1 MSLFFSP
8 KIALSE
14 VINGMVDI
22 HNHLLPG
29 IDDGAQ
35 NEDETLKMLNAYANL
50 GIKKIVT
57 SPHVMEGNYPNTVE
71 IIQQKEKEVQY
82 LTNQEKLPVQVL
94 GSGAEYMLEEN
105 FRTLLKKKEIC
116 TIAKKY
122 VLVEMSYF
130 QAPLNLEEIIFEIEH
145 AGYIPILAHP
155 ERYNFYKD
163 EKDYAKLLRLG
174 CKFQLNLLSLSRHY
188 GENVQKKAFAL
199 LKKGSYTFL
208 GSDAHHEKHL
218 DKIATIKIKKKQAQE
233 IKRLVENNNALFNE

>member
-1 MSLFFSP
+1 MSLFFP
-8 KIALSE
+8 TKIALSE

-35 NEDETLKMLNAYANL
+35 NEDETLKMLNSYANL

-57 SPHVMEGNYPNTVE
+57 SPHVMEGNYPNSVHT
-71 IIQQKEKEVQY
+71 IQQKLEQVQKLIEEKKAEVKV
-82 LTNQEKLPVQVL
+82 E

-145 AGYIPILAHP
+145 TGYIPILAHP

-163 EKDYAKLLRLG
+163 EKDYAKLLELG

-188 GENVQKKAFAL
+188 GEHVQKKAFSL

-208 GSDAHHEKHL
+208 GTDAHHEKHL
-218 DKIATIKIKKKQAQE
+218 EKIATIKVKKSQAEEIKK
-233 IKRLVENNNALFNE
+233 LVKNNNALFKK